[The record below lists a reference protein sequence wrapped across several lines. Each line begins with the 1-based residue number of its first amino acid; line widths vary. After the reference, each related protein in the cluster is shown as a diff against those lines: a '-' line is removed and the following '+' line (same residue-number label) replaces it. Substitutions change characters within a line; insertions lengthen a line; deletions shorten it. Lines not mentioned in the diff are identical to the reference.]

1 MNGYGYGH
9 GYGYGQGFSA
19 HPSPGYGYGAFVG
32 AAGFYRPTG
41 LCPYPTRLEHSS
53 GSAVPQPATSATA
66 AASAAASHLFDPS
79 LLSEAADAQPGD
91 GYTVRPLARSDY
103 AAGHCGVLADLT
115 DVGDMD
121 AATWAEVF
129 DEMAADG
136 KYYVVVVEEDATGM
150 VVASGTLVVGAPA
163 PATSRTLSSSR
174 PPAASRSAVSSSS
187 SSRHF
192 RSSQAVTRP
201 SSTALTRLS
210 AFTASSALKSRATL
224 WPPTTTTEHGDHTDL
239 ADCFKIASPSGTSPM
254 ARQA

>member
-9 GYGYGQGFSA
+9 G
-19 HPSPGYGYGAFVG
+19 
-32 AAGFYRPTG
+32 
-41 LCPYPTRLEHSS
+41 

-150 VVASGTLVVGAPA
+150 VVASGTLVVERKFIHGGARA
-163 PATSRTLSSSR
+163 GHIEDIVVVEAARGLSLGRVIIEQLKALSVVVGCYKTILDCADKVVGFYGKLGFEVKGNFM
-174 PPAASRSAVSSSS
+174 AAY
-187 SSRHF
+187 H
-192 RSSQAVTRP
+192 
-201 SSTALTRLS
+201 
-210 AFTASSALKSRATL
+210 
-224 WPPTTTTEHGDHTDL
+224 DH
-239 ADCFKIASPSGTSPM
+239 
-254 ARQA
+254 